1 MYEYGDVCL
10 HIMIHIYL
18 TQHFSILFDV
28 LNNIRLFRTKSI
40 HQHRNL
46 QYNEIQSLI
55 AVHNTVAN
63 NNIYLMI
70 IDMYKDL
77 FHAFV
82 KNFYARTLFEIS
94 FPILP
99 YGPRRKKKQF
109 STLQSVTFS

>member
-1 MYEYGDVCL
+1 MRRRLFTYYDTHL
-10 HIMIHIYL
+10 SHA
-18 TQHFSILFDV
+18 TFFILFDV

-55 AVHNTVAN
+55 AVHNTMAN

-70 IDMYKDL
+70 IDMYEDL

-82 KNFYARTLFEIS
+82 KNFT
-94 FPILP
+94 
-99 YGPRRKKKQF
+99 
-109 STLQSVTFS
+109 